1 MMRRQ
6 WECREVPNVGV
17 RSEFGAAAWMFVFFG
32 QVSIVDK
39 ISISKISALQARNP
53 GRFIWDSGPLSMPGF
68 RRQTSRVS
76 ASFGI

>member
-1 MMRRQ
+1 
-6 WECREVPNVGV
+6 
-17 RSEFGAAAWMFVFFG
+17 MFVFFG

-39 ISISKISALQARNP
+39 ISISKISALQARNL